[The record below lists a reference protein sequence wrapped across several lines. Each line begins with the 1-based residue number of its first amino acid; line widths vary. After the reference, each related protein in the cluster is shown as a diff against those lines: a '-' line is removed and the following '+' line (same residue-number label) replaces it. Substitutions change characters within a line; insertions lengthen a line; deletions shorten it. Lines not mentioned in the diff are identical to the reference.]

1 MAIKIRCQ
9 DCGKKI
15 SIDEAFAG
23 STCRCPYCK
32 ALVYVAELVVG
43 GGGEVSGGARP
54 VAPTSRPDTREQA
67 APAGSQARA
76 SAAAGAAA
84 DGKYVPMA
92 RPVRI
97 HGIITIVIFVLLA
110 FMVGAVIALAVLVL
124 PGSRD
129 TKTPNTEGRPTQID
143 NMPDHEKG
151 PDKTGKTPDKGKGP
165 DKTGTTPDKGKGP
178 DKTGKTPDNGKEPD
192 QIGKTPEQEPAVL
205 DIKITPPVFY
215 VLDGGSGMRWAFD
228 SVVGVMLKSAESLG
242 NGKFNVIVAGE
253 SQDMFVEP
261 DMAVG
266 GKDGATKCALA
277 LQETIP
283 TGAANIPRALKAAI
297 DRKPKAV
304 VLFTRKAVD
313 DAMSLAQQAKAQ
325 GTVIHTIAVDADNEV
340 NESLK
345 RLAEAAGGQTTTFST
360 GLQ

>member
-151 PDKTGKTPDKGKGP
+151 PDKTGK
-165 DKTGTTPDKGKGP
+165 TPDKGKGP